1 VDENHWSD
9 RTLREFVRT
18 IHEYDPCCDGVN
30 DDESAKRVRF
40 RREVQR
46 RLAPVVQ
53 ARLLEKV
60 GTVTDPEGIAIVAG
74 EIIENYCNDDERRW
88 LLVCPEP
95 WVYLGEWIANDIAK
109 AYKGASG
116 ARRSDTKALKQL
128 EKAARSEQ

>member
-46 RLAPVVQ
+46 RLAPIVQ

-60 GTVTDPEGIAIVAG
+60 GTVTDPEGIAIVADDLVSD
-74 EIIENYCNDDERRW
+74 YCSDDERRW
-88 LLVCPEP
+88 LLVCAEP
-95 WVYLGEWIANDIAK
+95 WDYLGEWIATDIAK

-116 ARRSDTKALKQL
+116 ARRKDEKAMKKL
-128 EKAARSEQ
+128 EKIAKAE